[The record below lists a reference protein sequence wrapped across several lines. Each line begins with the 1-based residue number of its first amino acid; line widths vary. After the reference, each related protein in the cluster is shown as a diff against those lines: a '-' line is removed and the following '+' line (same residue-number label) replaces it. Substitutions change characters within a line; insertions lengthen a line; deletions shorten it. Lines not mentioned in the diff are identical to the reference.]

1 MGPGPANRL
10 SAAAVTWACSLP
22 CIALLPAHCMAVL
35 CPPSLD
41 RYGEK
46 VRSMQ
51 AGSSDTYEELFT

>member
-51 AGSSDTYEELFT
+51 AGSRDT